1 MMTVDVSALVVS
13 TCVTGI
19 VGYFVKLLL
28 DMLREYIESSKKW
41 RKGMDE
47 WRNEM
52 DECTISILEAQCTQ
66 MRSDITHKVHR
77 YMDDL
82 GAASE
87 EEKQSLRSEYELYCV
102 ICAKYGIKNHFVEQL
117 VQQVMELPDR
127 T

>member
-1 MMTVDVSALVVS
+1 MNVDVSALIVS
-13 TCVTGI
+13 TAVTGI
-19 VGYFVKLLL
+19 VGYLVKLLL
-28 DMLREYIESSKKW
+28 DMLREYTESSKKW
-41 RKGMDE
+41 RKGI
-47 WRNEM
+47 
-52 DECTISILEAQCTQ
+52 DECIMSILEAQCTQ

-127 T
+127 V